1 MTSAVS
7 DRAPATLAPTSSVPR
22 SPAVLVVWCGHRSGP
37 WTLRS
42 LARAGMRVI
51 AAHPE
56 GDRGGRSAACRSPR
70 PYPHPVHRPGEFLAW
85 LTTTCRVDGV
95 DVVLP
100 LDEDVVRLIAEE
112 APDLGGAVVA
122 GPDAR
127 QYRML
132 CDKLEL
138 ATSAAAAGVDHP
150 PTVEVR
156 GGVPMGPWP
165 PLPSIVKP
173 RTSVSDAVRAP
184 VVSVTT
190 EEARTAAIAHLSAT
204 GLDAVVQ
211 EQIRGRAWVL
221 HCVRDDAGVCMVAA
235 RVETTWPR
243 VVGTSSVSK
252 VTPTPPDLEA
262 AAARLLDLVGY
273 RGACCMNLL
282 ERDGRYWFHDINLR
296 LAASVGAAVSAGF
309 DQPVLGVRAALGQPV
324 PPPSR
329 VRAIT
334 YVPLP
339 GELSALG
346 AAVRAAGG
354 ESPGALLR
362 RILRAAVGRGYT
374 LDPPLRDPSW
384 LARELG
390 GAGAAA
396 ARRLSRSG

>member
-1 MTSAVS
+1 VS
-7 DRAPATLAPTSSVPR
+7 RPA
-22 SPAVLVVWCGHRSGP
+22 
-37 WTLRS
+37 
-42 LARAGMRVI
+42 
-51 AAHPE
+51 
-56 GDRGGRSAACRSPR
+56 D
-70 PYPHPVHRPGEFLAW
+70 FLAW
-85 LTTTCRVDGV
+85 LRATCGADSV
-95 DVVLP
+95 DVVMA
-100 LDEDVVRLIAEE
+100 LDEDVVRLIAE
-112 APDLGGAVVA
+112 AGPDLGRAVVA

-138 ATSAAAAGVDHP
+138 AASAAAAGVDYP

-156 GGVPMGPWP
+156 DGVPMGPWP
-165 PLPSIVKP
+165 PLPSIIKP
-173 RTSVSDAVRAP
+173 RTSVSDSARAP
-184 VVSVTT
+184 VVSV
-190 EEARTAAIAHLSAT
+190 RTAAERAAAIAHLRAS

-221 HCVRDDAGVCMVAA
+221 HCVRGDDGVHTVAA

-243 VVGTSSVSK
+243 VVGTSSVSR
-252 VTPTPPDLEA
+252 VTPAPPALAA

-282 ERDGRYWFHDINLR
+282 ERDGRYWFHDVNLR

-309 DQPVLGVRAALGQPV
+309 EQPALGVRAALGRPV
-324 PPPSR
+324 TPPRR

-346 AAVRAAGG
+346 AALRDRSG
-354 ESPGALLR
+354 ESPVALLR
-362 RILRAAVGRGYT
+362 RVLRAALGRGYT

-384 LARELG
+384 LARRL
-390 GAGAAA
+390 
-396 ARRLSRSG
+396 RRPG